1 MLFHLKGTTKTL
13 RETAVPF
20 ERNDRKYP
28 TKVLFLW
35 KGTTKTLCET
45 VVPFKRNNRSV
56 VSVER
61 NSNAKKTQNFYYFS
75 FIKKLNSNE
84 IKKY

>member
-1 MLFHLKGTTKTL
+1 MLLRLKGTAKTL
-13 RETAVPF
+13 RKTIVPF
-20 ERNDRKYP
+20 ERNGRKYP
-28 TKVLFLW
+28 TKVLFLL

-45 VVPFKRNNRSV
+45 TVPFKRNSRSV
-56 VSVER
+56 VLLER
-61 NSNAKKTQNFYYFS
+61 NSNAKKKQNFFYFS

>member
-1 MLFHLKGTTKTL
+1 MLFHLKGTAKAL

-20 ERNDRKYP
+20 ERN
-28 TKVLFLW
+28 
-35 KGTTKTLCET
+35 GGS
-45 VVPFKRNNRSV
+45 VVPL
-56 VSVER
+56 ER

-75 FIKKLNSNE
+75 FLKKLNSNE